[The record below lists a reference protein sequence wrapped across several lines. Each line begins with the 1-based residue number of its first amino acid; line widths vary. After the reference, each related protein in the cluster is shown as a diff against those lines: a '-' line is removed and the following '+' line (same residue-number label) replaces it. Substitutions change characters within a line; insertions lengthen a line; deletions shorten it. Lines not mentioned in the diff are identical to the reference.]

1 MKVRNFFSFCFR
13 GQEKGEAILALLRRH
28 WFNVLVQ
35 FIPVLLLAGVLFASL
50 FYSSSITNILNNS
63 AFQTFFYFLQSL
75 LAMYLCVFSFLIWV
89 DFYLDTWIITDKRI
103 INIEQKGLFSRVNS
117 ELALDKIQ
125 DVTTDVTG
133 LFPTLLNY
141 GDVFVQTA
149 AEKERFIFRKVP
161 NPYKIKDLL
170 MKLQKEKEKEK
181 DQKLEHMLHE
191 ELG

>member
-1 MKVRNFFSFCFR
+1 M
-13 GQEKGEAILALLRRH
+13 LLRRH

-35 FIPVLLLAGVLFASL
+35 FIPILFLVGVLLASV
-50 FYSSSITNILNNS
+50 FYSSSILSILNNPV
-63 AFQTFFYFLQSL
+63 FQDFFYFLQSL

-149 AEKERFIFRKVP
+149 AEKERFVFRKIP
-161 NPYKIKDLL
+161 NPNKIKDLL
-170 MKLQKEKEKEK
+170 MKLEKEKEKEK
-181 DQKLEHMLHE
+181 DQKLGHMLHK
-191 ELG
+191 ELS

>member
-1 MKVRNFFSFCFR
+1 MKLRNFFSYCFR
-13 GQEKGEAILALLRRH
+13 GQERGETILMLLRRH
-28 WFNVLVQ
+28 WFNVFVQ
-35 FIPVLLLAGVLFASL
+35 FIPILLLAGALLASI
-50 FYSSSITNILNNS
+50 FYSSSILAILNNPV
-63 AFQTFFYFLQSL
+63 FQDFFYFLQSL

-161 NPYKIKDLL
+161 NPNKIKDLL
-170 MKLQKEKEKEK
+170 MKLEKEKEKEK
-181 DQKLEHMLHE
+181 DQKLGHMLHK

>member
-1 MKVRNFFSFCFR
+1 MKLRNFFSYCFR
-13 GQEKGEAILALLRRH
+13 GQERGEAILMLLRRH

-35 FIPVLLLAGVLFASL
+35 FIPILLLAGVLLASV
-50 FYSSSITNILNNS
+50 FYSSSIIIILNNPV
-63 AFQTFFYFLQSL
+63 FQDFFYFLQSL

-141 GDVFVQTA
+141 GEVFVQTA
-149 AEKERFIFRKVP
+149 AEKERFVFRKIP
-161 NPYKIKDLL
+161 NPNKIKDLL
-170 MKLQKEKEKEK
+170 MKLEKEKQKEK
-181 DQKLEHMLHE
+181 DQKLGHMLHK